1 MQEVQIR
8 NCCLIVNPTLL
19 HIVSQHFKIV
29 VYINVQHL
37 QLFLDSVGMQIVDG
51 TEPDV
56 FLFRLRQLG
65 RLEDVE
71 LYYRVRKLEKIKTN
85 SKYLTEE
92 Y

>member
-1 MQEVQIR
+1 
-8 NCCLIVNPTLL
+8 
-19 HIVSQHFKIV
+19 
-29 VYINVQHL
+29 
-37 QLFLDSVGMQIVDG
+37 MQIMDG

-71 LYYRVRKLEKIKTN
+71 LDYRVRKLEKIKTN

>member
-8 NCCLIVNPTLL
+8 KYCLIVNPTLL
-19 HIVSQHFKIV
+19 HIVAQHFKIV

-37 QLFLDSVGMQIVDG
+37 QLFLDSVGMQIMDG

-71 LYYRVRKLEKIKTN
+71 LDYRVRKLEKIKTN